1 MCRGSGVTGTAGSLP
16 LAGGLCHHPQLR
28 AVGPRKAP
36 PSAAA
41 KRLHD
46 DRGHAGR
53 GGRSGT
59 AAASAGLAR
68 RRGSQPRTSRGAPPP
83 RVTQRREAQCSVRS
97 RAQRRLRGREGP
109 TLPGTPEPGRHVE
122 MRRFPG
128 GRAFWGRR
136 GTPRKCTHVGDHS
149 PGTPGSRD
157 TRKNSRRQVIAR
169 ARGNRQLTLGGTL
182 GSRHLRNCWM
192 EVTVSL
198 GVRRERSCRCAAA
211 EEKAWGVG

>member
-1 MCRGSGVTGTAGSLP
+1 MAGSLP
-16 LAGGLCHHPQLR
+16 LAGGLCRHPQLR

-36 PSAAA
+36 PSTAA

-68 RRGSQPRTSRGAPPP
+68 RRGSQPRASRAPPP
-83 RVTQRREAQCSVRS
+83 GDAEEGGAVLRPVQGAETT
-97 RAQRRLRGREGP
+97 LRGREGP
-109 TLPGTPEPGRHVE
+109 TLPGTPEPGRQVE

-157 TRKNSRRQVIAR
+157 TRKNSQRQVIAR

>member
-1 MCRGSGVTGTAGSLP
+1 MCRGCGVTGTAGSLP
-16 LAGGLCHHPQLR
+16 LAGGLCRHPQLR

-36 PSAAA
+36 PSTAA
-41 KRLHD
+41 KRLRD

-68 RRGSQPRTSRGAPPP
+68 RRGSRPRASRPPP

-97 RAQRRLRGREGP
+97 RAQRRLCGDARGP
-109 TLPGTPEPGRHVE
+109 TLPGTPGPGLPC
-122 MRRFPG
+122 FPG
-128 GRAFWGRR
+128 GRAFWGPR
-136 GTPRKCTHVGDHS
+136 GTPRKCTRVRDHS

-157 TRKNSRRQVIAR
+157 TRKNSQRQVIAR